1 MSTSTAVR
9 PVTGAPR
16 GRGRRAIA
24 WTAIAVFILVA
35 ALLGVALFGAQ
46 PWAGKAPM
54 DADSAA
60 PDGARALVQVLEQHG
75 VQVEVVRDRQS
86 ALDALHR
93 TAATLALP
101 DSPYLSD
108 QALTGLV
115 DAAADTVVIQPRARS
130 LRLLFNGSTPEGYAS
145 RALAPECELPVAQ
158 RAGDISAA
166 ELAHAGGGVT
176 ACYPGED
183 GAVLLQVRRDA
194 GTVSSLDGESL
205 LSNEHLAEHG
215 NAALGIGLLGSRT
228 TLVWYTPTIN
238 DSDLSAAPTL
248 GSLTPSW
255 VSPVIVLLLVAGIA
269 AGVWRGRR
277 FGPLVAENLPVTVR
291 VGETAE
297 GRARLYAR
305 SHDAAHAL
313 EQLRR
318 GARLRMTRLLGLG
331 PAASPDD
338 LADAVAARLG
348 AHRSV
353 VRGILNDTV
362 PQGDRDFARLAA
374 DLTDLEAALRA
385 AIRPGGSR

>member
-1 MSTSTAVR
+1 MSQSTAAR
-9 PVTGAPR
+9 PAWASPR
-16 GRGRRAIA
+16 GRGRRAA
-24 WTAIAVFILVA
+24 VWTAIGIFLVLS

-46 PWAGKAPM
+46 PWARKAPM
-54 DADSAA
+54 DADSAG
-60 PDGARALVQVLEQHG
+60 PDGARALVQILEQHG
-75 VQVEVVRDRQS
+75 VEVEVVRDRQS

-108 QALTGLV
+108 SALTTLV
-115 DAAADTVVIQPRARS
+115 DAAADTVVIEPRARS
-130 LRLLFNGSTPEGYAS
+130 LRLLFHGSTPEGFAS
-145 RALAPECELPVAQ
+145 RAVAPACELPAAQ
-158 RAGDISAA
+158 RAGTVSPA
-166 ELAHAGGGVT
+166 EVARAGAGVT
-176 ACYPGED
+176 ACYPADG
-183 GAVLLQVRRDA
+183 GAVLLQVPRNA
-194 GTVSSLDGESL
+194 ATVSSLDGVSL
-205 LSNEHLAEHG
+205 LSNAHLAEHG

-228 TLVWYTPTIN
+228 TLVWYTPTID
-238 DSDLSAAPTL
+238 DSDLAAAPTL

-269 AGVWRGRR
+269 AGIWRGRR

-313 EQLRR
+313 DQLRY
-318 GARLRMTRLLGLG
+318 GARLRMARLLGLA
-331 PAASPDD
+331 PATAPND

-348 AHRSV
+348 ADRAA

-362 PQGDRDFARLAA
+362 PYGDRDLARLAA
-374 DLTDLEAALRA
+374 DLTDLEAALHA